1 MEGLRNNT
9 VQYVP
14 GVLKISKALILS
26 PEDYDK
32 LAEDISPEYPF
43 LKDNRDH
50 MKADPGGWFHALL
63 TMTETGSEGM
73 LLAQGKGGL
82 YVGLSRDVQK
92 LDLQGIPT
100 ERIKLEEPTVY
111 QERAVFYRKPC
122 NVEDIKNQ
130 DPRRTTSE
138 RQMNFRVEMVIV
150 LENVQ
155 YEQFKQ
161 SGLQENQLFVF
172 INNEKMWFDSGDL
185 CWHCLLIK
193 GENSKDG
200 ILVDA
205 EGYAY
210 MENENK
216 KGVDRTE
223 RRQDTRQR
231 DG

>member
-111 QERAVFYRKPC
+111 DGQYSRNAYTPQSYCAAYVAAKKYGLDVSGFSFERVC
-122 NVEDIKNQ
+122 Q
-130 DPRRTTSE
+130 
-138 RQMNFRVEMVIV
+138 
-150 LENVQ
+150 LC
-155 YEQFKQ
+155 
-161 SGLQENQLFVF
+161 SGLEPQAQRRFLSDAKQAAYAVERIVRRGLREMELSVTPEADYSVEQKAAVK
-172 INNEKMWFDSGDL
+172 ESGQP
-185 CWHCLLIK
+185 K
-193 GENSKDG
+193 PGK
-200 ILVDA
+200 V
-205 EGYAY
+205 
-210 MENENK
+210 K
-216 KGVDRTE
+216 KAAQPE
-223 RRQDTRQR
+223 RE
-231 DG
+231 